1 MIFTVYLN
9 PTIDKTEYFD
19 VFQLGGTN
27 RPVKSIINGAGK
39 AVNVS
44 VVLSSLGEDNTCAG
58 YLCAEDSGI
67 ILDRLKRHKVKCCFE
82 EIPGISRINTKIFD
96 YSKQEITEINESG
109 SPIGSDDMNRIKNK
123 ILALP
128 SPGDTVIFTGS
139 LPEGADDC
147 IYADMISVLER
158 RDVFCVLDASGNAL
172 SKGIEQQP
180 DLIKPNYDEFH
191 DLSGIWPDDL
201 SSIPEILMSFARE
214 KNIKYVALTLGGK
227 GAFLTDSSSVFY
239 AKPVKVD
246 ILSTVGAGDSMV
258 AGIVH
263 GLKRGT
269 EYALHCGVSAAT
281 ASIMREGTRLM
292 LKTDYDSIFDSIEVR
307 KVL

>member
-19 VFQLGGTN
+19 EFQIGGTN
-27 RPVKSIINGAGK
+27 RPVKSIVNGAGK

-44 VVLSSLGEDNTCAG
+44 VVLASLGEENTCAG
-58 YLCAEDSGI
+58 YLCADDSGI
-67 ILDRLKRHKVKCCFE
+67 IMDRLKRHDVKCCFE
-82 EIPGISRINTKIFD
+82 EISGISRINTKIFD
-96 YSKQEITEINESG
+96 YSKHEITEINESG
-109 SPIGSDDMNRIKNK
+109 SPVGTEDMDRIKNK

-139 LPEGADDC
+139 LPAGADDS

-158 RDVFCVLDASGNAL
+158 RDVFCVLDASGYAL
-172 SKGIEQQP
+172 SKGVEQQP

-191 DLSGIWPDDL
+191 DLSGVWLDDL
-201 SSIPEILMSFARE
+201 SAIPDILVNFALE

-227 GAFLTDSSSVFY
+227 GAFLTDSANVFY
-239 AKPVKVD
+239 AEPMRVE

-263 GLKRGT
+263 GLKNGA
-269 EYALHCGVSAAT
+269 EYALRCGVSAAT
-281 ASIMREGTRLM
+281 ASIMREGTQLM
-292 LKTDYDSIFDSIEVR
+292 LKTDYDSIFDSVEVR